1 MNASRGRRI
10 LGYQDINRSWGLGFC
25 GLRVHGFRFPLS
37 GRFVF
42 YNLFVFRAVGDKL
55 SLQLP
60 GFFELWLR
68 IAIKLYGFRV

>member
-42 YNLFVFRAVGDKL
+42 L
-55 SLQLP
+55 
-60 GFFELWLR
+60 
-68 IAIKLYGFRV
+68 